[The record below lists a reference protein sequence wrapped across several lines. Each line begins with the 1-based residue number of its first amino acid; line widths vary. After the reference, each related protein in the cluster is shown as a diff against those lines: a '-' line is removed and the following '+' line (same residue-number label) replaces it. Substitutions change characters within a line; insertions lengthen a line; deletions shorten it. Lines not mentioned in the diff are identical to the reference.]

1 MITVLFVCTGNTC
14 RSPMAECLFNELCRR
29 NGETELRAFSAGL
42 CTADG
47 LPASGGALR
56 AMASRGLSL
65 NGHRSRMLNPALLSE
80 ADVIM
85 GVSRRHIESIRMAY
99 PKINAQ
105 LHWFD
110 PEISDPYQG
119 SDALYEYTAAE
130 MEPQVAALFHL
141 LATKAKKEDN
151 K

>member
-1 MITVLFVCTGNTC
+1 
-14 RSPMAECLFNELCRR
+14 MAECLFNELCRR
-29 NGETELRAFSAGL
+29 NGETELRALSAGL
-42 CTADG
+42 CTFDG
-47 LPASGGALR
+47 MSASGGAIR

-65 NGHRSRMLNPALLSE
+65 NGHHSRRISSSVLNE

-85 GVSRRHIESIRMAY
+85 GVSRRHIESIRTIFPDIQAEMY
-99 PKINAQ
+99 
-105 LHWFD
+105 WFD

-119 SDALYEYTAAE
+119 SDALYENTAAE